1 MWREEAV
8 DLLFKDFA
16 DEDADLKINISENVL
31 SDEHKAMV
39 FCKMPLHLRQH
50 WIKKL
55 RGNKT

>member
-16 DEDADLKINISENVL
+16 DEDADLKINISETVL

>member
-1 MWREEAV
+1 MWREDAV

-16 DEDADLKINISENVL
+16 DEDADLKIKISESVL

-50 WIKKL
+50 WVKKL
-55 RGNKT
+55 RGPTT